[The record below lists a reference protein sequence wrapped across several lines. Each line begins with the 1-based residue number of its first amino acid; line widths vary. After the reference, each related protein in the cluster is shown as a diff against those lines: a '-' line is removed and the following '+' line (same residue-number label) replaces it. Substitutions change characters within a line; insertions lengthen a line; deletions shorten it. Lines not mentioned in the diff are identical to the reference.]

1 LKDPKRLKKK
11 ETRERLIAKKAE
23 FEALAEE
30 LKESYKQT
38 EEVFTKFMAENL
50 LIIIEEAKHDS
61 DSKKMYRKIFSD
73 ATEICEKYEP
83 KLFDEQ
89 WLYYAYATLLSV
101 GLDAGE
107 EK

>member
-1 LKDPKRLKKK
+1 
-11 ETRERLIAKKAE
+11 
-23 FEALAEE
+23 
-30 LKESYKQT
+30 
-38 EEVFTKFMAENL
+38 
-50 LIIIEEAKHDS
+50 
-61 DSKKMYRKIFSD
+61 MYRKIFSD